1 MASQATMLRPIAPA
15 AAPLPRDPSSEASRA
30 IDLIHLARQ
39 TFGDRDLEIELLGLF
54 RRQAH
59 QIVERL
65 SADLPADS
73 IPWRADLAHTLKGS
87 ARAIG
92 ATRVAIKAEI
102 YEVQVRDG
110 KADLRPALTALK
122 TAVEEA
128 CGAIADLLRA

>member
-1 MASQATMLRPIAPA
+1 LASQAALFRPIPA
-15 AAPLPRDPSSEASRA
+15 NGAARPREPIAESNRP
-30 IDLIHLARQ
+30 IDLIHLAHQ
-39 TFGDRDLEIELLGLF
+39 TLGDRGLETELLGLF
-54 RRQAH
+54 RRQAG

-65 SADLPADS
+65 SADLPNDS

-102 YEVQVRDG
+102 YEVQARDG
-110 KADLRPALTALK
+110 NPNLRPALAALK
-122 TAVEEA
+122 SAVDEA